1 METTTTG
8 ARFLV
13 LTAAFVIIVAGMK
26 AASPIMV
33 PFLLSVFIAIISA
46 PGMFYLQTKG
56 LPAVLSLLAV
66 ISVVLV
72 FILLVVVLI
81 GTSVDDFSQALP
93 LYQSRLEEK
102 LQVLSGLFAK
112 VGIELSVQV
121 IQQYFD
127 PSAVMKLVANTLSRL
142 GGVLSNGFL
151 ILLTVC
157 FMLMEASS
165 FPVKLR
171 NALGRPD
178 HSLEKFD
185 HFLVTVKQ
193 YMAIK
198 TGISLVTGL
207 LVWFALWIIG
217 VDHALLWGVLAFLLN
232 YIPNIGSIIAAIPPA
247 LLALIQLGLGDAI
260 AVVILFTV
268 INVVVGN
275 VIEPRFMGK
284 GLGLSTLVVFLSLIF
299 WGWVLGPVG
308 MLLSVPLTMT
318 VKIALDHRHE
328 TRWIA
333 QLLDSEIAS
342 T

>member
-1 METTTTG
+1 MENTSSG

-66 ISVVLV
+66 VGAVLV
-72 FILLVVVLI
+72 LILLVALLI

-102 LQVLSGLFAK
+102 LQLLSGLFAK
-112 VGIELSVQV
+112 VGMELSVQA

-127 PSAVMKLVANTLSRL
+127 PSAVMRLVANTLSGL
-142 GGVLSNGFL
+142 GSVLSNGFL

-171 NALGRPD
+171 NALGSPD
-178 HSLEKFD
+178 HSLERFD

-198 TGISLVTGL
+198 TGISLATGL

-232 YIPNIGSIIAAIPPA
+232 YIPNIGSIIAAVPPT

-333 QLLDSEIAS
+333 QLLDSEIVS

>member
-1 METTTTG
+1 MENTSSG

-13 LTAAFVIIVAGMK
+13 LTAAFVVIVAGMK
-26 AASPIMV
+26 AASPIIV

-66 ISVVLV
+66 VGVVLV
-72 FILLVVVLI
+72 FILLVAVLI
-81 GTSVDDFSQALP
+81 GSSVDDFSQALP

-102 LQVLSGLFAK
+102 LQVLSGLFSK
-112 VGIELSVQV
+112 IGIELSVQA

-127 PSAVMKLVANTLSRL
+127 PSAVMKLVANTLSGL
-142 GGVLSNGFL
+142 GSVLSNGFL

-171 NALGRPD
+171 SALGSPD
-178 HSLEKFD
+178 HSLERFD
-185 HFLVTVKQ
+185 HFLMTVKQ

-232 YIPNIGSIIAAIPPA
+232 YIPNIGSIIAAVPPA

-333 QLLDSEIAS
+333 QLLDSEIVS

>member
-1 METTTTG
+1 METTTSG
-8 ARFLV
+8 SRFLV

-26 AASPIMV
+26 AASPIIV
-33 PFLLSVFIAIISA
+33 PFLLSIFIAIISA

-102 LQVLSGLFAK
+102 LQVLSGLFSK

-127 PSAVMKLVANTLSRL
+127 PSAVMKLVAHTLSGL
-142 GGVLSNGFL
+142 GSVLSNGFL

-171 NALGRPD
+171 NALGSPD
-178 HSLEKFD
+178 HPLEKFD

-207 LVWFALWIIG
+207 LVWFVLWIIG

-232 YIPNIGSIIAAIPPA
+232 YIPNIGSIIAAVPPT

-260 AVVILFTV
+260 AVVILFTT

-333 QLLDSEIAS
+333 QLLDSEIVS